1 NQGMMNDW
9 GVRHVDI
16 EVLQWGSY
24 RRSIDIMKDRMRWP
38 HVRRM
43 VEDIQSKVYQATVKT
58 LNGKMT
64 AAL

>member
-1 NQGMMNDW
+1 MDDW

-24 RRSIDIMKDRMRWP
+24 ERSMAIMKDRMRWP
-38 HVRRM
+38 HVRQM
-43 VEDIQSKVYQATVKT
+43 VEDIQSRVYQVTAQSLKAPI
-58 LNGKMT
+58 T